1 MASESIKL
9 GISISR
15 DKIRFIEAEEWNGK
29 INVTSVV
36 QTTLPQMFDFS
47 IIGDENIVP
56 QFSSL
61 IDKAL
66 ENFNDKISSARICV
80 DRRLAIKKT
89 FAADK
94 NLSEGAIRK
103 HIEWELEQALIA
115 PRDEYNVGFE
125 HVSMQNSKNDVVAFA
140 AIRKALVKYI
150 EDIFKKSRLTLE
162 SIDLDL
168 FASIRA
174 LNQAYADKLKGVSA
188 MIDLSTS
195 GIGYAILVDGLYAVS
210 TEKSLAVDDS
220 KFAIEDL
227 PANELAT
234 KINEELKQLVEYLEE
249 ELNVSNLDRIFIGGE
264 KAEREFVAKLQK
276 LQLAASVEIV
286 EPFNN
291 VHRQLNIESQM
302 LIDEQ
307 ASSFMSC
314 FGMIL

>member
-1 MASESIKL
+1 MAGESIKL

-15 DKIRFIEAEEWNGK
+15 DQIRFIEAEEWSGK
-29 INVTSVV
+29 LNIISVV
-36 QTTLPQMFDFS
+36 QIAMPKSFDFS
-47 IIGDENIVP
+47 IIGDENLIP

-66 ENFNDKISSARICV
+66 ENFSDKISTARVCI
-80 DRRLAIKKT
+80 DRRLALKKT

-94 NLSEGAIRK
+94 NLSDEAIRK

-125 HVSMQNSKNDVVAFA
+125 HVSLKSSKNDIVVFA
-140 AIRKALVKYI
+140 AIRKALVSYI
-150 EDIFKKSRLTLE
+150 EGIFKKSRLSLE

-174 LNQAYADKLKGVSA
+174 LDQAYSDKLKGVSA
-188 MIDLSTS
+188 LVDLSTT
-195 GIGYAILVDGLYAVS
+195 GIGYTILVDGLYAIS
-210 TEKSLAVDDS
+210 TEKSLASDENKVA
-220 KFAIEDL
+220 FEDL
-227 PANELAT
+227 PVGELASI
-234 KINEELKQLVEYLEE
+234 INSELNQLVEYLEE
-249 ELNVSNLDRIFIGGE
+249 ELNISNLDRIFIGGD
-264 KAEREFVAKLQK
+264 KAGRSIVSELHS
-276 LQLAASVEIV
+276 LQLSASVDIV

-302 LIDEQ
+302 LVDEH
-307 ASSFMSC
+307 AASFMSC